1 MANYRHW
8 FVSLWRDPDYVPH
21 CRIPSSDKTEWLI
34 STTLCG
40 WRCCFMAYQLWFM
53 TRIRKEE
60 EEDQQYFVLT
70 HVLVMDKSAQSVEL
84 VLVGRFSVVCVLTSS
99 ITVTLTVLSRP
110 VFTTSNSSRIL
121 DFETSPAI
129 SDKSFGYNEQNLCL
143 VLDSRAVKWTR

>member
-1 MANYRHW
+1 
-8 FVSLWRDPDYVPH
+8 
-21 CRIPSSDKTEWLI
+21 
-34 STTLCG
+34 
-40 WRCCFMAYQLWFM
+40 M

-143 VLDSRAVKWTR
+143 VLDSRAVK